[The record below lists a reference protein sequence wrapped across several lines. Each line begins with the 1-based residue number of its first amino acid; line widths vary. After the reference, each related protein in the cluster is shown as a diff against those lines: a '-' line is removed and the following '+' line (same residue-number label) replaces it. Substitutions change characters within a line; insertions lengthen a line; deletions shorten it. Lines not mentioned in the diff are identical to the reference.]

1 MRGSF
6 AGDGVMRT
14 DANGL
19 AISTGS
25 DAAALAFDAMIA
37 SYLRNRADLPARI
50 AAVLQADPDFALA
63 HCVQGTM
70 VMLASKQALLPVAMA
85 AHQAASCNVGDATW
99 RERAHVAALGSWIAG
114 DLDATL
120 ATWEAIL
127 RRHPH
132 DVLAL
137 RLAHFTAFWLGRPQD
152 MLASIERVLPDW
164 TADMPHYA
172 ALLGC
177 RCFANE
183 ECGNHLAAEPDGRRA
198 IELDPGDLWAA
209 HGVAHVLEMQGRRQ
223 EGIAWLTGLA
233 PNWEGSNNLQHHLWW
248 HCALYHLEQRDFAAV
263 LALYDQRFRN
273 LASALTQAAPDLYID
288 VQNAAS
294 MLFRLERQGVA
305 VGDRWEEL
313 ADQAE
318 TRIGDGQSPFTVPH
332 WMMALAAAGRDG
344 AAARM
349 LDGLTALADRPG
361 TLAPIL
367 RDYALPVAQAVR
379 AHRAGQFGLAV
390 ERMRPALDSM
400 WRLGGSHAQQDVL
413 EQLFVDAALRAGS
426 TSDVQIALERI
437 AGRRHLPPERWVGWR
452 DVARAASR

>member
-1 MRGSF
+1 MRK
-6 AGDGVMRT
+6 

-19 AISTGS
+19 EISTGS
-25 DAAALAFDAMIA
+25 AAAAAAFDAMVA
-37 SYLRNRADLPARI
+37 SYLRNRADLPARL
-50 AAVLQADPDFALA
+50 AAVLEADSDFALA

-70 VMLASKQALLPVAMA
+70 AMLASKQALLPA
-85 AHQAASCNVGDATW
+85 AIASHQAALRRVGDATP
-99 RERAHVAALGSWIAG
+99 REQAHVAALGHWIAG
-114 DLDATL
+114 DLDMTL
-120 ATWEAIL
+120 ATWEGIL
-127 RRHPH
+127 RHHPH

-152 MLASIERVLPDW
+152 MLASVERVLPAW
-164 TADMPHYA
+164 TPEMPHYA

-177 RCFANE
+177 RSFANE
-183 ECGNHLAAEPDGRRA
+183 ECGNYQAAEPDGRRA

-209 HGVAHVLEMQGRRQ
+209 HAVAHVLEMQGRRQ

-233 PNWEGSNNLQHHLWW
+233 PHWDGSNNLQHHLWW
-248 HCALYHLEQRDFAAV
+248 HCALYHLEERDFATV

-273 LASALTQAAPDLYID
+273 LSSALTQAVPDLYID

-318 TRIGDGQSPFTVPH
+318 ARIGDGRSPFSVPH
-332 WMMALAAAGRDG
+332 WMMALTAAGRDG

-349 LDGLTALADRPG
+349 LDGLAALAGQPG
-361 TLAPIL
+361 TAAPIL

-379 AHRAGQFGLAV
+379 AHRAGDFRLAV
-390 ERMRPALDSM
+390 DRMRPALGGM
-400 WRLGGSHAQQDVL
+400 WRMGGSHAQQDVL
-413 EQLFVDAALRAGS
+413 EQLFVDAAMRAGS
-426 TSDVQIALERI
+426 TGDVRLVLDRV
-437 AGRRHLPPERWVGWR
+437 GRRHLPPERWVGWR
-452 DVARAASR
+452 DAERAVSA